1 VPRKRLF
8 SRQMKR
14 VLLGAPIAHA
24 FHEKIKI
31 SLCIF
36 FKKIVHQ
43 VIEVDLLDEDFILF

>member
-1 VPRKRLF
+1 
-8 SRQMKR
+8 MKR

-36 FKKIVHQ
+36 LKKIVHQ
-43 VIEVDLLDEDFILF
+43 VIEVDLPIGFGWSPEEKFDS